1 MSSYLWISEEL
12 IMNYMEIA
20 QTILRQLGGSRFTSM
35 TGAKDFLAVPD
46 PALSFRLPGRPGFVK
61 DGINYV
67 KITLRN
73 DLYDMEFSRI
83 AGPSKHFAKTN
94 KAMFEGIF
102 ADQLQAIFARATGLD
117 THL

>member
-1 MSSYLWISEEL
+1 MS
-12 IMNYMEIA
+12 NYMVIA
-20 QTILRQLGGSRFTSM
+20 QEILRQLGGKQFTTM

-46 PALSFRLPGRPGFVK
+46 PALSFRLPGKPGFVK

-73 DLYDMEFSRI
+73 DLYDVEFSPI
-83 AGPSKHFAKTN
+83 AGPAKRFAKMN

-102 ADQLQAIFARATGLD
+102 ADQLRTIFTKTTGLD